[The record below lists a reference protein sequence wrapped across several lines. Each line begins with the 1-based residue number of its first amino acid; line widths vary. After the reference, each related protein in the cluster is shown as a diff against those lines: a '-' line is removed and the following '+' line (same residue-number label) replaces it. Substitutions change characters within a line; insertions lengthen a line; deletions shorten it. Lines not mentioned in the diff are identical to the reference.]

1 MAVAE
6 FKQQFVSVDTLFTLS
21 RVALFSCTPR
31 RISSRS
37 VAVRLFHSFT
47 LSTRPESSHFWWY
60 TNHSCIHSSAGTV
73 THHLACS
80 TSKRGFMGWKG
91 AIDDKK
97 NLRHKASK
105 LICCCQGQNWAEQC
119 TEQWTSA
126 ENEKMR
132 DFEAWQGQD
141 AETYRGVRSVV
152 EKGES
157 ARK

>member
-1 MAVAE
+1 
-6 FKQQFVSVDTLFTLS
+6 
-21 RVALFSCTPR
+21 
-31 RISSRS
+31 
-37 VAVRLFHSFT
+37 
-47 LSTRPESSHFWWY
+47 
-60 TNHSCIHSSAGTV
+60 
-73 THHLACS
+73 
-80 TSKRGFMGWKG
+80 MGWKG